1 MPGQV
6 LPSVLD
12 RVPARVR
19 ELHERGIG
27 AINVGRIGSGGRL
40 LRTGLRL
47 LGWPDEPTDAA
58 LTARILISLA
68 PVEIQ
73 RGRPDA
79 GLALLDEAQR
89 LVAPADRGL
98 LLQQRGLLLLLVG
111 RLAEGLAAMDR
122 AIPLLDGEVLA
133 RTLLNRA
140 MLHQIAGRVRLATAD
155 LDRCQ
160 PIARDRGM
168 DRLLAKVMHNR
179 GYCAL
184 LAGDIPG
191 ALRDL
196 EAARAGF
203 AVHAEQLLPVVAVD
217 RARVLLAA
225 GLCTEAVT
233 ELDNA
238 LALFRGQRLTQEY
251 GEAELVRAQAA
262 HAVGDRAAARLW
274 ARRAERRFHR
284 RGNETW
290 AAVALL
296 ARLRAEFPPQRHR
309 TAKFVA
315 RADQVAGRLAELG
328 LANDAEAAAILA
340 ARARIGLGP
349 RTEPGGRSDSRAGT
363 PLADAATALRGR
375 PGSHALLDTRLLR
388 ALAMAEL
395 GRATGRRDQ
404 VFRQVRAGLALLG
417 EHRGRFGS
425 VDLQTGTTGLG
436 AELAAIGLAEALSRP
451 VPAQVF
457 RWLERS
463 RAQAFG
469 LRPVRP
475 PADPATLDAV
485 AELRQLDRV
494 VRQAELAGRT
504 DPVARRRCAELARTI
519 RARGWQAD
527 GAGRRHAAAEFGAV
541 AAELAARD
549 TTMISYLVH
558 RDRLLA
564 ILVANGRATLYG
576 LADWPAVA
584 ESVGRL
590 HSDLDALCGRALRA
604 ELDQVV
610 RFSVRRQLDLL
621 TAALLGPMRRH
632 IGDRDLV
639 VVPTD
644 TLSGMPW
651 GLLPDL
657 RGRPVTV
664 APSAT
669 EWLHGQYRPAT
680 RPGPP
685 LLIAGP
691 DLAHSHAE
699 VTAIASI
706 YPASTI
712 LTGPAATV
720 SAALPELAGRP
731 VAHVAAHGHHEQ
743 ENVLF
748 SRLDLADGPLMAYDI
763 QQLGATPDHVVL
775 SSCDVGRMV
784 VRTGDEILGFTAA
797 LLYSGTRNVVSSVG
811 RVRDDRVPDVMY
823 AYHRALANGA
833 PAARAL
839 ADCTRDGPLIPFVCF
854 GS

>member
-1 MPGQV
+1 MPGH
-6 LPSVLD
+6 
-12 RVPARVR
+12 VPPAVQSRVR
-19 ELHERGIG
+19 DLHERGVG

-47 LGWPDEPTDAA
+47 LGWPADEPADTA

-79 GLALLDEAQR
+79 GLGLLDEAQR
-89 LVAPADRGL
+89 LVAPTDQGL

-111 RLAEGLAAMDR
+111 RLADGLHAMDQ

-140 MLHQIAGRVRLATAD
+140 MLHQIAGRARLATAD
-155 LDRCQ
+155 LDRCE
-160 PIARDRGM
+160 PIARERGM

-196 EAARAGF
+196 DAARAGF
-203 AVHAEQLLPVVAVD
+203 AVHAERLSPVVAVD

-225 GLCTEAVT
+225 GLCSDAVT

-238 LALFRGQRLTQEY
+238 LALFSGQRLTQEY

-262 HAVGDRAAARLW
+262 HAAGDPAAARLW

-296 ARLRAEFPPQRHR
+296 TRLRAEFTPDRR
-309 TAKFVA
+309 RAAAFVA
-315 RADQVAGRLAELG
+315 RADQVAARLAELG

-340 ARARIGLGP
+340 ARARIVLG
-349 RTEPGGRSDSRAGT
+349 RATE
-363 PLADAATALRGR
+363 AATALRGR
-375 PGSHALLDTRLLR
+375 PGPRALLDTRLLR

-395 GRATGRRDQ
+395 GRATGRPDR
-404 VFRQVRAGLALLG
+404 VFRQVRAGLALLR

-457 RWLERS
+457 RWLELS

-475 PADPATLDAV
+475 PADPATVDAV

-494 VRQAELAGRT
+494 VREADLAGRA

-519 RARGWQAD
+519 RAHGWQAD
-527 GAGRRHAAAEFGAV
+527 GAGQSHPAAQFGAV

-558 RDRLLA
+558 RGQLLA
-564 ILVANGRATLYG
+564 ILVANGKATLHR
-576 LADWPAVA
+576 LADWPTVA
-584 ESVGRL
+584 EAIGRL

-604 ELDQVV
+604 TLDQVV
-610 RFSVRRQLDLL
+610 RFSVRRQLGVL
-621 TAALLGPMRRH
+621 TEALLGPMR

-639 VVPTD
+639 VVPTG

-657 RGRPVTV
+657 CGRPVTV

-669 EWLHGQYRPAT
+669 EWLHGQHRPAAK
-680 RPGPP
+680 PGAP
-685 LLIAGP
+685 LLVAGP

-699 VTAIASI
+699 VTAIARI
-706 YPASTI
+706 YPDSTI

-720 SAALPELAGRP
+720 SAALPELAGRS

-743 ENVLF
+743 ESVLF

-763 QQLGATPDHVVL
+763 QQLGAAPDHVVL

-797 LLYSGTRNVVSSVG
+797 LLYSGTRTVVSSVG

-833 PAARAL
+833 PPARAL
-839 ADCTRDGPLIPFVCF
+839 ADCTADGPLIPFVCF

>member
-1 MPGQV
+1 M
-6 LPSVLD
+6 
-12 RVPARVR
+12 
-19 ELHERGIG
+19 
-27 AINVGRIGSGGRL
+27 VGEQRR
-40 LRTGLRL
+40 
-47 LGWPDEPTDAA
+47 PT
-58 LTARILISLA
+58 
-68 PVEIQ
+68 
-73 RGRPDA
+73 
-79 GLALLDEAQR
+79 
-89 LVAPADRGL
+89 
-98 LLQQRGLLLLLVG
+98 
-111 RLAEGLAAMDR
+111 
-122 AIPLLDGEVLA
+122 
-133 RTLLNRA
+133 
-140 MLHQIAGRVRLATAD
+140 
-155 LDRCQ
+155 
-160 PIARDRGM
+160 
-168 DRLLAKVMHNR
+168 
-179 GYCAL
+179 
-184 LAGDIPG
+184 
-191 ALRDL
+191 
-196 EAARAGF
+196 
-203 AVHAEQLLPVVAVD
+203 
-217 RARVLLAA
+217 
-225 GLCTEAVT
+225 
-233 ELDNA
+233 
-238 LALFRGQRLTQEY
+238 
-251 GEAELVRAQAA
+251 
-262 HAVGDRAAARLW
+262 
-274 ARRAERRFHR
+274 
-284 RGNETW
+284 
-290 AAVALL
+290 
-296 ARLRAEFPPQRHR
+296 
-309 TAKFVA
+309 
-315 RADQVAGRLAELG
+315 
-328 LANDAEAAAILA
+328 
-340 ARARIGLGP
+340 
-349 RTEPGGRSDSRAGT
+349 
-363 PLADAATALRGR
+363 
-375 PGSHALLDTRLLR
+375 
-388 ALAMAEL
+388 
-395 GRATGRRDQ
+395 
-404 VFRQVRAGLALLG
+404 
-417 EHRGRFGS
+417 
-425 VDLQTGTTGLG
+425 
-436 AELAAIGLAEALSRP
+436 
-451 VPAQVF
+451 VF
-457 RWLERS
+457 RWLELS

-475 PADPATLDAV
+475 PADPATVDAV

-494 VRQAELAGRT
+494 VRKAELAGRA

-519 RARGWQAD
+519 RAHGWQAD
-527 GAGRRHAAAEFGAV
+527 GAGRRHAAAGFGAV

-564 ILVANGRATLYG
+564 VLVANGRATLYR
-576 LADWPAVA
+576 LADRPTVA

-604 ELDQVV
+604 ALEQVV

-621 TAALLGPMRRH
+621 TEALLGPMRRH

-669 EWLHGQYRPAT
+669 EWLHGQRRPAP

-699 VTAIASI
+699 VTAIARV
-706 YPASTI
+706 YPDRTI

-720 SAALPELAGRP
+720 SAALPELAGRQ

-833 PAARAL
+833 PPARAL
-839 ADCTRDGPLIPFVCF
+839 ADCTQDGPLVPFVCF

>member
-6 LPSVLD
+6 PPAVQ
-12 RVPARVR
+12 ARVR

-27 AINVGRIGSGGRL
+27 AINMGRIDSGGRL

-47 LGWPDEPTDAA
+47 LGWPAPEPADAA

-73 RGRPDA
+73 RGRADA
-79 GLALLDEAQR
+79 GLGLLDEAQR

-111 RLAEGLAAMDR
+111 RLADGLHAMDQ

-140 MLHQIAGRVRLATAD
+140 MLHQIAGRARLATAD
-155 LDRCQ
+155 LDRCES
-160 PIARDRGM
+160 IARDRGM

-233 ELDNA
+233 ELDGA
-238 LALFRGQRLTQEY
+238 LALFSGQRLTQEY

-262 HAVGDRAAARLW
+262 HAGGDPAAARLW

-296 ARLRAEFPPQRHR
+296 TRLRAEFPPGRR
-309 TAKFVA
+309 RAVAFVA
-315 RADQVAGRLAELG
+315 RADQVAARLAELG
-328 LANDAEAAAILA
+328 LANDAEAATILA
-340 ARARIGLGP
+340 ARARIVLGRP
-349 RTEPGGRSDSRAGT
+349 
-363 PLADAATALRGR
+363 ADAAAALRGR
-375 PGSHALLDTRLLR
+375 PGPRSLLDTRLLR

-395 GRATGRRDQ
+395 GRATGRRAQ
-404 VFRQVRAGLALLG
+404 VFGQVRAGLAVLRD
-417 EHRGRFGS
+417 HRGRFGS

-436 AELAAIGLAEALSRP
+436 AELAAIGLAEALTRP

-457 RWLERS
+457 RWLELS

-494 VRQAELAGRT
+494 VRQAELAGRA
-504 DPVARRRCAELARTI
+504 DPAARRRCAELASTI

-527 GAGRRHAAAEFGAV
+527 GAGQRHAAAEFAAV

-564 ILVANGRATLYG
+564 ILVANGRATLFR
-576 LADWPAVA
+576 LADWPTVA
-584 ESVGRL
+584 ESIGRL
-590 HSDLDALCGRALRA
+590 HSDLDALCGRALRSA
-604 ELDQVV
+604 LDEVV
-610 RFSVRRQLDLL
+610 RFSVRRQLDVL
-621 TAALLGPMRRH
+621 TSALLGPMRRH

-657 RGRPVTV
+657 CGRPVTV

-669 EWLHGQYRPAT
+669 EWLHGQHRPAP

-685 LLIAGP
+685 LLVAGP
-691 DLAHSHAE
+691 DLVHSHAE
-699 VTAIASI
+699 VTAIARV
-706 YPASTI
+706 YPDSTI

-720 SAALPELAGRP
+720 AAALPELAGRP

-797 LLYSGTRNVVSSVG
+797 LLYSGTKNVVSSVG

-833 PAARAL
+833 PPARAL
-839 ADCTRDGPLIPFVCF
+839 ADCTENGPLIPFVCF

>member
-6 LPSVLD
+6 LPAVQ
-12 RVPARVR
+12 ARVR
-19 ELHERGIG
+19 ELHQRGIG
-27 AINVGRIGSGGRL
+27 AINVGRIDSGGRL

-47 LGWPDEPTDAA
+47 LGWPATEPTDAA

-73 RGRPDA
+73 RGRADA
-79 GLALLDEAQR
+79 GLGLLDEAQR

-111 RLAEGLAAMDR
+111 RLADGLHAMDQ

-140 MLHQIAGRVRLATAD
+140 MLHQIAGRARLATAD
-155 LDRCQ
+155 LDRCES
-160 PIARDRGM
+160 IARDRGM

-225 GLCTEAVT
+225 GLCSEAVT
-233 ELDNA
+233 ELDGA
-238 LALFRGQRLTQEY
+238 LALFAGQRLTQEY

-262 HAVGDRAAARLW
+262 HAAGDPAAARLW

-296 ARLRAEFPPQRHR
+296 ARLRAEFPPPRR
-309 TAKFVA
+309 RAAAFVA
-315 RADQVAGRLAELG
+315 RADQVADRLAELG
-328 LANDAEAAAILA
+328 LANDAEAATILA
-340 ARARIGLGP
+340 ARARIVLGRP
-349 RTEPGGRSDSRAGT
+349 
-363 PLADAATALRGR
+363 ADAATALRGR
-375 PGSHALLDTRLLR
+375 PGPRSLLDTRLLR

-395 GRATGRRDQ
+395 GCATGRRSQ
-404 VFRQVRAGLALLG
+404 VFGQVRSGLAVLRD
-417 EHRGRFGS
+417 HRGRFGS

-457 RWLERS
+457 RWLELS

-494 VRQAELAGRT
+494 VRQAELAGRA
-504 DPVARRRCAELARTI
+504 DPAARRRCAELARTI

-527 GAGRRHAAAEFGAV
+527 GAGQRHAAAEFAAV

-558 RDRLLA
+558 GDRLLA
-564 ILVANGRATLYG
+564 ILVANGRATLHR
-576 LADWPAVA
+576 LADWPTVA
-584 ESVGRL
+584 ESIGRL
-590 HSDLDALCGRALRA
+590 HSDLDALCGRALRSA
-604 ELDQVV
+604 LDEVV
-610 RFSVRRQLDLL
+610 RFSVQRQLDVL
-621 TAALLGPMRRH
+621 TSALLGPMRRH

-669 EWLHGQYRPAT
+669 EWLHGQHRPAP

-685 LLIAGP
+685 LLVAGP
-691 DLAHSHAE
+691 YLVHSHAE
-699 VTAIASI
+699 VTAIARV
-706 YPASTI
+706 YPDSTI

-720 SAALPELAGRP
+720 AAALPELAGRP

-797 LLYSGTRNVVSSVG
+797 LLYSGTKNVVSSVG

-833 PAARAL
+833 PPARAL
-839 ADCTRDGPLIPFVCF
+839 ADCTKDGPLIPFVCF

>member
-6 LPSVLD
+6 PPAGAA
-12 RVPARVR
+12 RTAARVR
-19 ELHERGIG
+19 DLHERGIG
-27 AINVGRIGSGGRL
+27 AINVGRIGS
-40 LRTGLRL
+40 
-47 LGWPDEPTDAA
+47 
-58 LTARILISLA
+58 
-68 PVEIQ
+68 
-73 RGRPDA
+73 
-79 GLALLDEAQR
+79 
-89 LVAPADRGL
+89 
-98 LLQQRGLLLLLVG
+98 
-111 RLAEGLAAMDR
+111 
-122 AIPLLDGEVLA
+122 
-133 RTLLNRA
+133 
-140 MLHQIAGRVRLATAD
+140 
-155 LDRCQ
+155 
-160 PIARDRGM
+160 
-168 DRLLAKVMHNR
+168 
-179 GYCAL
+179 
-184 LAGDIPG
+184 
-191 ALRDL
+191 
-196 EAARAGF
+196 
-203 AVHAEQLLPVVAVD
+203 
-217 RARVLLAA
+217 
-225 GLCTEAVT
+225 
-233 ELDNA
+233 
-238 LALFRGQRLTQEY
+238 LFRGQRLTQEY

-262 HAVGDRAAARLW
+262 HAVGDPAAARLW
-274 ARRAERRFHR
+274 AGRAERRFHR

-296 ARLRAEFPPQRHR
+296 TRLRAEFPPERR
-309 TAKFVA
+309 RAAVFVA
-315 RADQVAGRLAELG
+315 RADQVAARLAELG

-340 ARARIGLGP
+340 TRARIVLA
-349 RTEPGGRSDSRAGT
+349 EPATAPHGRPATALLGRSARAL
-363 PLADAATALRGR
+363 LAEAATVLRGR
-375 PGSHALLDTRLLR
+375 PGSRALLDTRLLR

-395 GRATGRRDQ
+395 GHATGRPEQ
-404 VFRQVRAGLALLG
+404 VFRHARAGLALLR

-457 RWLERS
+457 RWLELS

-475 PADPATLDAV
+475 PADPATVDAV

-494 VRQAELAGRT
+494 VREAELAGRA
-504 DPVARRRCAELARTI
+504 DPVARRRCAELARTV
-519 RARGWQAD
+519 RAHGWQAD
-527 GAGRRHAAAEFGAV
+527 GAGQRHAAADFGTV

-558 RDRLLA
+558 RDQLLA
-564 ILVANGRATLYG
+564 ILVANGRATLHR

-584 ESVGRL
+584 EAIGRL

-604 ELDQVV
+604 TLDQVV
-610 RFSVRRQLDLL
+610 RSSVQRQLDVL
-621 TAALLGPMRRH
+621 TAGLLGPMRRH
-632 IGDRDLV
+632 IGDRDVV
-639 VVPTD
+639 VVPTG

-669 EWLHGQYRPAT
+669 EWLHGQRRAAT
-680 RPGPP
+680 RPGLP

-699 VTAIASI
+699 VTAIARV
-706 YPASTI
+706 YPDSTI
-712 LTGPAATV
+712 LAGPAATV
-720 SAALPELAGRP
+720 SAALPELAGRS

-743 ENVLF
+743 ESVLF

-763 QQLGATPDHVVL
+763 QQLGAAPDHVVL

-797 LLYSGTRNVVSSVG
+797 LLYSGTRTVISSVG

-823 AYHRALANGA
+823 AYHRALVNGA

-839 ADCTRDGPLIPFVCF
+839 AECTERGPLIPFVCF
-854 GS
+854 GAG